1 MAKVGSGHTR
11 LNRGEGGHDIDRRI
25 VNRALLLSEAGE
37 AGDQVFLSPLKLL
50 QPTGMVASIKHSVQN
65 LATATKVQ
73 CSYNN

>member
-50 QPTGMVASIKHSVQN
+50 QLYTHTSMVAVFSS
-65 LATATKVQ
+65 
-73 CSYNN
+73 